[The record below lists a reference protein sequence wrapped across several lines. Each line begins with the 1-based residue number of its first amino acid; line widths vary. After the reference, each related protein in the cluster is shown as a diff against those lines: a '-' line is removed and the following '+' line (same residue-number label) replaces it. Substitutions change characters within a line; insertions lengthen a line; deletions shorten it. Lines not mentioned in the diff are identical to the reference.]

1 MNNLFKSNRKYLIY
15 LALILIVRVL
25 LQILLY
31 KNGFES
37 LSADEFG
44 RIVQAAHWTQN
55 PSFVWQGAWL
65 PFHKYLFG
73 SALLVYWDLL
83 NLPRMIAVLFGLVS
97 IVLMYFFASRVFKN
111 SKVGLIGA
119 LLLAVNPTHIW
130 LSSVPLTEIIHTTLI
145 LAVMLLFIKY
155 LRTGR
160 LVSLILSALLLSVA
174 NGFRFEAWMFTVV
187 YSLYLGYL
195 SISEL
200 VSKKSNLKQA
210 VLILGAAVLPWIF
223 PIVWICSDFLHT
235 RQMLHFMFYVKSYK
249 LKWYGE
255 TRSYIKYW
263 QTFISLDSLTT
274 IAGIIGLVYTIH
286 KYWKSEIIRYV
297 VLMVVI
303 PFILFMGTHNGQIEP
318 LANYIRYL
326 ASFQFLLIP
335 FAAILLLDL
344 TEKIIHTR
352 KYLTFFLTLLLSAY
366 SITQINTAYNFQSYP
381 GKDPSSQGL
390 LPGLRLKELRE
401 VNADFIQRPVLLE
414 LRYWEYLAFH
424 VGANDIS
431 TILYDRELDFLNR
444 KSKSLISEDMGAV
457 RNCIAR
463 HNIGLIIVKSPEL
476 KELIRSKL
484 QLESI
489 EELNE
494 YTFFEIP
501 EDYST
506 GDGFDQVL
514 CPLNYGHG
522 Y

>member
-1 MNNLFKSNRKYLIY
+1 MNNLFKGNRKYLIY
-15 LALILIVRVL
+15 LALILVARVL

-31 KNGFES
+31 ENGFES

-44 RIVQAAHWTQN
+44 RIVRAAHWTQN
-55 PSFVWQGAWL
+55 PHLIWHGPWL
-65 PFHKYLFG
+65 PFHTYLFG
-73 SALLVYWDLL
+73 TALRIFWDLL
-83 NLPRMIAVLFGLVS
+83 YVPRMIAVLFGLVS
-97 IVLMYFFASRVFKN
+97 IVLMYFFASRIFKN
-111 SKVGLIGA
+111 TKVGLIGA
-119 LLLAVNPTHIW
+119 LLLAVNPAHIW
-130 LSSVPLTEIIHTTLI
+130 LSSVPLTEIIYTTLI
-145 LAVMLLFIKY
+145 LAVMLLFINY

-160 LVSLILSALLLSVA
+160 LVSLILSTLLLSIT

-195 SISEL
+195 LICEL
-200 VSKKSNLKQA
+200 VSKESSLKQ
-210 VLILGAAVLPWIF
+210 VVFILGAAVLPWIF
-223 PIVWICSDFLHT
+223 PIVWIGSDFLHT
-235 RQMLHFMFYVKSYK
+235 RQMLHFMFSVKSYK

-255 TRSYIKYW
+255 TRSYFRYW
-263 QTFISLDSLTT
+263 QTFISLDSFTT
-274 IAGIIGLVYTIH
+274 IAGVIGLVYSTF

-303 PFILFMGTHNGQIEP
+303 PFLIFVGTHAGQIEP

-326 ASFQFLLIP
+326 ALFQFLLIP

-344 TEKIIHTR
+344 TKKIIHTR
-352 KYLTFFLTLLLSAY
+352 KYQTYFIALLLIAY
-366 SITQINTAYNFQSYP
+366 SITQIHAALNFQFYP

-390 LPGLRLKELRE
+390 LPGLQLKALRE
-401 VNADFIQRPVLLE
+401 VNADLAQRPILLE

-431 TILYDRELDFLNR
+431 TILYDRKLDFLNH
-444 KSKSLISEDMGAV
+444 KSKSHISEDMGAV

-463 HNIGLIIVKSPEL
+463 HNIGMIVVKSPEL

-494 YTFFEIP
+494 YAFFVIP
-501 EDYST
+501 EDYSA
-506 GDGFDQVL
+506 GDEFNQVL